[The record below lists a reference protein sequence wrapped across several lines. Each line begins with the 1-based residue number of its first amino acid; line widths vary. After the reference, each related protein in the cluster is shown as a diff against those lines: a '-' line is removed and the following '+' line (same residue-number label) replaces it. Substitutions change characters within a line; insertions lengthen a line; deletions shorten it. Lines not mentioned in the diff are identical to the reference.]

1 MVYLD
6 HIVWLIKTMQ
16 KDITNSPY
24 AVYTTFISK
33 FLIRWISCFGK
44 TNIQH
49 FFFQKDM
56 VDFPFQI

>member
-33 FLIRWISCFGK
+33 FLIR
-44 TNIQH
+44 
-49 FFFQKDM
+49 
-56 VDFPFQI
+56 